1 MLDFRGLID
10 VLEARGEMRRI
21 TRPVD
26 RQSELP
32 ALMEQVDRER
42 RAYFFERVAGARF
55 PLVGGLLN
63 RYEPFGWALG
73 VAPGAPFS
81 RDELDRR
88 ITAARLRPLP
98 PREVDDGP
106 VRELVLRGASIDL
119 GELPVPTMFE
129 LDSGPFITG
138 ACGVTRDPTSGA
150 LNVGIYRTLVLGR
163 DTLSVNASSSSD
175 LRQIYEAAARR
186 GERLPIALA
195 IGVEPALMMA
205 AVCKLPRGESEYG
218 LAGALRGE
226 PLPLV
231 RCLASD
237 LMVPAGAEIVI
248 EAEVDPSRCLDNTLG
263 EWSGLYGP
271 DSAPVATVT
280 AITHRRDARYY
291 AILSGRNPEH
301 TTLASVTAFEFQHVL
316 GAALRA
322 ALPAVRDLH
331 VYADHELGSML
342 HVVLATEKHDD
353 AAPMALAQAA
363 LRVEVEMGGMRLP
376 CERVVKRVIVV
387 DVDVDVHD
395 REDVEWAMWSRTART
410 DKFRV
415 LGETPSWDLERCAK
429 AGRGS
434 LRLAIDATADLEDR
448 AKLRRAEVR
457 HRREVRLADYL
468 RP

>member
-1 MLDFRGLID
+1 MLDLRGLID
-10 VLEARGEMRRI
+10 VLEARGELRRI
-21 TRPVD
+21 VRPVD
-26 RQSELP
+26 RERELP

-42 RAYFFERVAGARF
+42 RGYFFEQVVGARF

-73 VAPGAPFS
+73 LAPGAPFS
-81 RDELDRR
+81 RDDLDLR
-88 ITAARLRPLP
+88 ITAARHRPLA
-98 PREVDDGP
+98 PRQLEDGP
-106 VRELVLRGASIDL
+106 VHEHRLQGDAIDL
-119 GELPVPTMFE
+119 AALPVPTMFE

-138 ACGVTRDPTSGA
+138 ACGVARDPATGE

-163 DTLSVNASSSSD
+163 DRLSVNASSSSD
-175 LRQIYEAAARR
+175 LRQIYDAAARR

-231 RCLASD
+231 RCLTSD
-237 LMVPAGAEIVI
+237 LLVPAAAEIVI
-248 EAEVDPSRCLDNTLG
+248 EAEVDPAQRLDNTLG

-301 TTLASVTAFEFQHVL
+301 TTLASVTAFEFQHAV
-316 GAALRA
+316 GSALRR

-342 HVVLATEKHDD
+342 HVVLATDKRDD

-363 LRVEVEMGGMRLP
+363 LRVEVDMGGMRVP

-387 DVDVDVHD
+387 DADVDVHD
-395 REDVEWAMWSRTART
+395 RDDVEWAMWSRTART
-410 DKFRV
+410 EKFRV
-415 LGETPSWDLERCAK
+415 LGETASWDLERCAK
-429 AGRGS
+429 PGVGS
-434 LRLAIDATADLEDR
+434 LRLAIDATADLDDR

-468 RP
+468 RG

>member
-10 VLEARGEMRRI
+10 VLEARGELRRI
-21 TRPVD
+21 AREVD
-26 RQSELP
+26 RQRELP

-42 RAYFFERVAGARF
+42 RAYCFERVAGASF

-73 VAPGAPFS
+73 VAPGAPFG
-81 RDELDRR
+81 RDDLDRR
-88 ITAARLRPLP
+88 IAAARERPLA
-98 PREVDDGP
+98 PRELDDGP
-106 VRELVLRGASIDL
+106 VREQVLRGAAIDL
-119 GELPVPTMFE
+119 GQLPVPTMFE

-138 ACGVTRDPTSGA
+138 ACGVTRDPDGGA

-175 LRQIYEAAARR
+175 LHQIYAAAARR
-186 GERLPIALA
+186 GEPLPIALA
-195 IGVEPALMMA
+195 IGVDPALMMA

-231 RCLASD
+231 RCLTND
-237 LMVPAGAEIVI
+237 LLVPAGAEIVI
-248 EAEVDPSRCLDNTLG
+248 EALVDPTRRLGNTLG

-271 DSAPVATVT
+271 DVAPVATVT
-280 AITHRRDARYY
+280 AITHRRDARFY

-301 TTLASVTAFEFQHVL
+301 TTLASVTAFEFQRAI
-316 GAALRA
+316 GGALRA
-322 ALPAVRDLH
+322 ALPAVRDLQ
-331 VYADHELGSML
+331 VFADSDLGSML
-342 HVVLATEKHDD
+342 HVVLATDKRDD
-353 AAPMALAQAA
+353 AAPLALARAA
-363 LRVEVEMGGMRLP
+363 FGVEVRMGGLRIP

-387 DVDVDVHD
+387 DADVDVHD
-395 REDVEWAMWSRTART
+395 REDVEWALWSRTARAA
-410 DKFRV
+410 KFQV

-429 AGRGS
+429 PGRGS

-448 AKLRRAEVR
+448 DKLQRAEVR
-457 HRREVRLADYL
+457 RRREVRLADYL
-468 RP
+468 GA